1 MANTSTQAAQQIA
14 PPTPPEVAGSVEAAP
29 QKTWMQRLLAEYL
42 GIALIA
48 FCCFILNGLLDHL
61 MINDPPPFRIVRWL
75 LVSII
80 VGVPGVLLLE
90 GLRFLTQTKRTAP
103 YVFVSPFFII
113 FTIFGLF
120 PILFSLYLSFHQW
133 DPATGLAGI
142 EPASKDAANFFDKW
156 LKNYSFTAA
165 IHFHAPKDIS
175 FWSSPLKWLGG
186 WISAEDKWFYMSLW
200 NTFWIA
206 IVSGL
211 PQHLVGMPLAYFF
224 HIAYK
229 RFRNT
234 ITGAYFLPFITS
246 SVAISLIF
254 TTLFSKDFGVVN
266 ATLDSLSKLP
276 GIGSWFPDPQHH
288 IDWLGKSP
296 YTKPAVSFVVWWRY
310 LGWNTV
316 LYLSALQAISAD
328 LFEAAEMDGAT
339 RWQTFRHVVVPLLK
353 PMMLFAITL
362 TIIGN
367 LQLFEEPYIILG
379 PNGGVEQ
386 SGMTTAMYMYKTG
399 FDFNDFGTAC
409 AISWLLFI
417 LIAALTYANQKI
429 FARAGGT
436 EGAA

>member
-1 MANTSTQAAQQIA
+1 MSNTAPQAAQIA
-14 PPTPPEVAGSVEAAP
+14 PAPPPAAAGQAAAAP
-29 QKTWMQRLLAEYL
+29 RRTFGRRLLV
-42 GIALIA
+42 A
-48 FCCFILNGLLDHL
+48 FVGLAGFTLLLFVLNGLLDKV
-61 MINDPPPFRIVRWL
+61 MVSDPPPFRPLRWL
-75 LVSII
+75 VVSVV
-80 VGVPGVLLLE
+80 VGAAGVAVLELLRVLTE
-90 GLRFLTQTKRTAP
+90 GKRTAP
-103 YVFVSPFFII
+103 YVFVSPFFLM
-113 FTIFGLF
+113 FAIFGLF
-120 PILFSLYLSFHQW
+120 PILFSAYLSFQQW
-133 DPATGLAGI
+133 DPATGLGGMKWVGLENYRVTAALRFHL
-142 EPASKDAANFFDKW
+142 PADVSFWATPWKW
-156 LKNYSFTAA
+156 LTS
-165 IHFHAPKDIS
+165 
-175 FWSSPLKWLGG
+175 LV
-186 WISAEDKWFYMSLW
+186 SAEDKWFWLSLW

-224 HIAYK
+224 HVAYK
-229 RFRNT
+229 RFRNA

-266 ATLDSLSKLP
+266 ATLDSLSRLP
-276 GIGSWFPDPQHH
+276 GIGGFFPDPQHH

-328 LFEAAEMDGAT
+328 LFEAAEMDGAS

-353 PMMLFAITL
+353 PMMLFAVTL

-399 FDFNDFGTAC
+399 FDYNDFGTAC
-409 AISWLLFI
+409 AISWLLFV
-417 LIAALTYANQKI
+417 LIAVLTYANQKI
-429 FARAGGT
+429 FARSSGVE

>member
-1 MANTSTQAAQQIA
+1 MQPAVQQRRARHQFIIAAVLA
-14 PPTPPEVAGSVEAAP
+14 VVVLAGLVVNNLETVRALGAQPAAAML
-29 QKTWMQRLLAEYL
+29 KTLGLWI
-42 GIALIA
+42 GIAA
-48 FCCFILNGLLDHL
+48 
-61 MINDPPPFRIVRWL
+61 V
-75 LVSII
+75 
-80 VGVPGVLLLE
+80 VGVVGTAAIDLL
-90 GLRFLTQTKRTAP
+90 RALTQTKRTAP
-103 YVFVSPFFII
+103 YVFISPFFII
-113 FTIFGLF
+113 FSIFGLF
-120 PILFSLYLSFHQW
+120 PILFSAYLSFQQW
-133 DPATGLAGI
+133 DPATGLGGM
-142 EPASKDAANFFDKW
+142 KFVGFD
-156 LKNYSFTAA
+156 NYSFT
-165 IHFHAPKDIS
+165 FS
-175 FWSSPLKWLGG
+175 
-186 WISAEDKWFYMSLW
+186 DKWFWLSIK
-200 NTFWIA
+200 NTFWVA
-206 IVSGL
+206 VASGV

-224 HIAYK
+224 HVAYK
-229 RFRNT
+229 KFRNT

-266 ATLDSLSKLP
+266 ATLDSLSRLP

-328 LFEAAEMDGAT
+328 LFEAAEMDGAS